1 VTLALTQALL
11 AGHGVQHACA
21 NPQCIETHISWIV
34 LLGEY
39 AYKIKKPLNL
49 GFLDY
54 STLALRK
61 FYCAEEIRLNRRT
74 AKDLY
79 LQVVAISGSAA
90 APVVSPIDSDRP
102 VAAEVFEYAVK
113 MRRFPQSQLLTS
125 LAQNNLLDATVVESL
140 ARTIA
145 RFHLSLAKTV
155 PSKFQLRDRIQGPVL
170 DNFKH
175 LVALALPERQQAL
188 TDLEGWSEKEYQRLE
203 ASLQRRY
210 EQGDIRECHGDM
222 HLDNIL
228 YDGRQCLV
236 FDCIEFN
243 PALYWI
249 DTASD
254 FAFTA
259 MDLQV
264 RTHAHHARQLL
275 NEYLALTGDYDM
287 LQVLHYYLVYRALVR
302 AKVHAI
308 QASQSRGNAFHE
320 HHDQCWRYL
329 RRAQE
334 YCQPTPRGMVL
345 MCGFSGSGKTTIAR
359 QLAQASG
366 FIHLRSDVERKRLFG
381 LRHDASSQQL
391 KLNIY
396 TADADTLTKSRLLHL
411 SQEIFNAGYGVIIDA
426 TFIRAGWR
434 QSFLEL
440 ASQLSMP
447 IRILQC
453 QVSADEA
460 QTRLANRQG
469 DASEATFEQ
478 FLAQQTAFDP
488 FTNDEQRLLVTV
500 NTQEASA
507 VASTLTALTHWLQ
520 TPTLSSGTFNPQ

>member
-1 VTLALTQALL
+1 MTLALTQALL
-11 AGHGVQHACA
+11 AGHGVQHACT
-21 NPQCIETHISWIV
+21 NPRCIETHISWIV

-49 GFLDY
+49 GFLNY

-79 LQVVAISGSAA
+79 LQVVAISGTAA
-90 APVVSPIDSDRP
+90 APVVTAIDSGQQST
-102 VAAEVFEYAVK
+102 AEVFEYAVK
-113 MRRFPQSQLLTS
+113 MRRFPQSQLLTA
-125 LAQNNLLDATVVESL
+125 LAQHDQLNETVVESL

-155 PSKFQLRDRIQGPVL
+155 PEAFQPRDRIQGPVL
-170 DNFKH
+170 DNFRH
-175 LVALALPERQQAL
+175 LLALALPERRQLL
-188 TDLEGWSEKEYQRLE
+188 TDLQRWSETEYQRLE
-203 ASLQRRY
+203 ACLQRRC
-210 EQGDIRECHGDM
+210 EQGNIRECHGDL

-228 YDGRQCLV
+228 FDGQQCIV

-259 MDLQV
+259 MDLQI
-264 RTHAHHARQLL
+264 RTHADHARQLL

-287 LQVLHYYLVYRALVR
+287 LHVFHYYLVYRALVK

-308 QASQSRGNAFHE
+308 QAGQSRGQAIHE

-329 RRAQE
+329 RRAQD
-334 YCQPTPRGMVL
+334 YCQPEPRGMVL

-359 QLAQASG
+359 QLAQSTG

-381 LRHDASSQQL
+381 LSHDANSQQL
-391 KLNIY
+391 NLNIY
-396 TADADTLTKSRLLHL
+396 TAEADTLTKSRLLDL
-411 SQEIFNAGYGVIIDA
+411 SQEIYNAGYGVIIDA
-426 TFIRAGWR
+426 TFIRADWR
-434 QSFLEL
+434 HSFLSL
-440 ASQLSMP
+440 ARQRSTP

-453 QVSADEA
+453 QVSADETR
-460 QTRLANRQG
+460 TRLANRQG

-488 FTNDEQRLLVTV
+488 FTDAEQSLLVTV
-500 NTQEASA
+500 NTQEASEIT
-507 VASTLTALTHWLQ
+507 STLTALTHWFQ
-520 TPTLSSGTFNPQ
+520 TPD